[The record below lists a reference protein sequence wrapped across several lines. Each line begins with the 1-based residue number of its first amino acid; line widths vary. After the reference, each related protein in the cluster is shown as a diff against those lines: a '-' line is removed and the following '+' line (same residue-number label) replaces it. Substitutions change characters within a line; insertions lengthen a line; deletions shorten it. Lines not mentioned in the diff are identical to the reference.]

1 MQNNFTRT
9 FITTLAVSVFIV
21 GCAALPLLTREV
33 AYTPQELTE
42 RLAKRFP
49 VERNIADLVKVNLT
63 RPRVTFTEPIADS
76 ATSNAIAARRL
87 AIAVDLDVRL
97 PLSSKSLF
105 GQMTLSGLPRYDA
118 TTRGIYLKDAK
129 LDRVRVDNMPDALS
143 AALAKTASQI
153 AKEYFED
160 KAIYNFD
167 ANDMKRLGQTITP
180 ERIDLRANAMVLVLK

>member
-1 MQNNFTRT
+1 MLNHTRRYCLVLAVA
-9 FITTLAVSVFIV
+9 TLA
-21 GCAALPLLTREV
+21 GCAAMPFITREV
-33 AYTPQELTE
+33 SYTPQQLTE
-42 RLAKRFP
+42 RLTKRFP

-63 RPRVTFTEPIADS
+63 RPRVSFTEPLAENGI
-76 ATSNAIAARRL
+76 TPARRL
-87 AIAVDLDVRL
+87 AVAVDLDVRL

-118 TTRGIYLKDAK
+118 ATRGIYLKDAK
-129 LDRVRVDNMPDALS
+129 LDRVRVENMPDALS

-160 KAIYNFD
+160 KPIYTFD

-180 ERIDLRANAMVLVLK
+180 ERIDLRTNALVLVLK